1 MLFNLQIHCQN
12 VNSLVRASSTENN
25 LTIPILGHLLKSNCI
40 QILCDTR
47 INNLKFEKI
56 RSILCK
62 SNQIGVEKERF
73 FTTLQD
79 SSKMGGVSIY
89 LPQYLD
95 SCLSVIY
102 TKADLNEIPRLDC
115 KLQNTS
121 TILICGY
128 YGSAKSSEKHDSLRR
143 LLSHLEE
150 LNEKFS
156 FEHLILGGDFNLIL
170 DSISSGN
177 CQESKVF
184 NEILSSFNLVDSKIC
199 GNLPNEQETKN
210 MRYNGLDA
218 ILSKDACTYLPSI
231 AKQKSNRID
240 GIYLSC
246 NLQMKCEK
254 VGYCITLELPSCD
267 HRGVLLT
274 LTWQSIGVPC
284 DNIKPD
290 FFFSKVTFWT
300 TNILSNQLTEK

>member
-1 MLFNLQIHCQN
+1 M
-12 VNSLVRASSTENN
+12 TW
-25 LTIPILGHLLKSNCI
+25 
-40 QILCDTR
+40 
-47 INNLKFEKI
+47 NLKKKI

-62 SNQIGVEKERF
+62 SSQIGVEKERF

-79 SSKMGGVSIY
+79 SNKVGGVSIY

-102 TKADLNEIPRLDC
+102 TKTDSNEIPRFISIIC

-121 TILICGY
+121 NILICGF
-128 YGSAKSSEKHDSLRR
+128 YGSAKSNEKLDSLKR
-143 LLSHLEE
+143 LLAHLEE

-177 CQESKVF
+177 SQESKVF

-199 GNLPNEQETKN
+199 GNLPNEKETRN
-210 MRYNGLDA
+210 MKLNGLDA

-254 VGYCITLELPSCD
+254 VGYCITLELPACD
-267 HRGVLLT
+267 HR
-274 LTWQSIGVPC
+274 S
-284 DNIKPD
+284 
-290 FFFSKVTFWT
+290 FSP
-300 TNILSNQLTEK
+300 

>member
-40 QILCDTR
+40 QILCNTR
-47 INNLKFEKI
+47 INNLKLEKI

-73 FTTLQD
+73 FTTLQS
-79 SSKMGGVSIY
+79 SSKVGGVSIY
-89 LPQYLD
+89 LQQYLD

-102 TKADLNEIPRLDC
+102 TKADLNEIPRFVSIIC
-115 KLQNTS
+115 RLQNTS
-121 TILICGY
+121 TILICGF

-177 CQESKVF
+177 CQESKAF

-199 GNLPNEQETKN
+199 GILPNEKEIKKHEIQRIRCYFIKRRLHLFAPN
-210 MRYNGLDA
+210 
-218 ILSKDACTYLPSI
+218 SKSE
-231 AKQKSNRID
+231 KQ
-240 GIYLSC
+240 
-246 NLQMKCEK
+246 
-254 VGYCITLELPSCD
+254 
-267 HRGVLLT
+267 
-274 LTWQSIGVPC
+274 
-284 DNIKPD
+284 
-290 FFFSKVTFWT
+290 
-300 TNILSNQLTEK
+300 

>member
-12 VNSLVRASSTENN
+12 VNSLVRTSTGNN
-25 LTIPILGHLLKSNCI
+25 LTIPILGHLFKSNCI

-56 RSILCK
+56 RSLLCK

-73 FTTLQD
+73 FTTLQS
-79 SSKMGGVSIY
+79 SSKVGGVSIY

-102 TKADLNEIPRLDC
+102 TKVDHNEIPRFVSIIF
-115 KLQNTS
+115 KLQNAS
-121 TILICGY
+121 TLLICGY
-128 YGSAKSSEKHDSLRR
+128 YGPAKSNEKYDSLKR

-170 DSISSGN
+170 DSISLGN

-184 NEILSSFNLVDSKIC
+184 NEILSLFNLVDSKIC
-199 GNLPNEQETKN
+199 GNLPNDKETKN
-210 MRYNGLDA
+210 MKYNGLDA
-218 ILSKDACTYLPSI
+218 ILSKDACTYVPSI
-231 AKQKSNRID
+231 ANQKSNRIS
-240 GIYLSC
+240 GIFLSC
-246 NLQMKCEK
+246 NLQMKCEN

-267 HRGVLLT
+267 HRGLL
-274 LTWQSIGVPC
+274 SFPNMAVNRC
-284 DNIKPD
+284 
-290 FFFSKVTFWT
+290 
-300 TNILSNQLTEK
+300 ILR